1 MTSSSL
7 PTRRFHVGEILSAT
21 TGTTIGRKSEAGLY
35 DLVGFMVG
43 VDRKIDDREFLAS
56 ISAVRRSLFQQVP
69 GTERIHAP
77 VFSSVDEVE
86 AWMLEQIQVLGVE
99 EVDLSP
105 LPLDDSARDLSQEA
119 VELRIARRVDEWIS
133 EQIIVA
139 SMPPE

>member
-1 MTSSSL
+1 MTTSL

-21 TGTTIGRKSEAGLY
+21 TGTTIGRKAEAGLL

-43 VDRKIDDREFLAS
+43 AGRPLEDREFLAV
-56 ISAVRRSLFQQVP
+56 ISSVRASLYRQVP

-86 AWMLEQIQVLGVE
+86 VWMLRQIAVLGVE

-105 LPLDDSARDLSQEA
+105 LPLDDPARDLSTEA
-119 VELRIARRVDEWIS
+119 VERGIARRVDEWIS
-133 EQIIVA
+133 EKLIVFL
-139 SMPPE
+139 PGE